1 MAFSYRGWFRESY
14 RHSLA
19 AKGIKTRYKVPPAWK
34 DVKFYTNK
42 PYVVTGVDKKG
53 RLQYIYPP
61 SFVKKAS
68 EKKYVRI
75 EKLEKQIP
83 SIIGKV
89 RQDIVQG
96 KPEAEAV
103 YTIYKTGFRPGTE
116 KETLAEKQAYGVSTL
131 EPKHIKIKGSAVQF
145 KFIGKKGV
153 YVEKNVRDKLLAG
166 IMRRRKTG
174 KQLFPVSDGQMRSY
188 FSSITG
194 GRYQLKDL
202 RTLRAQRLA
211 KALDGSKKEIAEEV
225 SKELSNTPAVAIK
238 SYVSPSLIEVPG

>member
-1 MAFSYRGWFRESY
+1 MKGWYYEGW

-19 AKGIKTRYKVPPAWK
+19 AKGIKSRYKVPPAWK
-34 DVKFYTNK
+34 DVKFYK
-42 PYVVTGVDKKG
+42 DKQYVATGIDKKG

-68 EKKYVRI
+68 EKKFARI
-75 EKLEKQIP
+75 DKLEKQIP
-83 SIIGKV
+83 SIMSKV
-89 RQDIVQG
+89 KQDVEEQ

-116 KETLAEKQAYGVSTL
+116 KDTLAEKQAYGVSTL
-131 EPKHIKIKGSAVQF
+131 EPKHIKVKGNSVQF

-153 YVEKNVRDKLLAG
+153 YVEKEVRDKMLAD
-166 IMRRRKTG
+166 ILRRRKTVG
-174 KQLFPVSDGQMRSY
+174 KQLFPVSDVQMRSY
-188 FSSITG
+188 FSDLTR

-211 KALDGSKKEIAEEV
+211 KQLDGSKKEIAEEV

-238 SYVSPSLIEVPG
+238 SYVSPELVLE